1 MACPLF
7 PIFLVLLLLFD
18 LLGRGGFIGPFIFFI
33 YLKMHFNITTTT
45 TTGNDDHDG
54 RYPPVFGVVI
64 VVVAEELWAGER
76 ESQRGQKAASAVA
89 LLLLLASLVGDRD
102 VFLGWSRGLARGTI

>member
-7 PIFLVLLLLFD
+7 LIFLVLLLLFD
-18 LLGRGGFIGPFIFFI
+18 LLGRGGFVGPFIFFI

-64 VVVAEELWAGER
+64 VVVAEEVWAGER
-76 ESQRGQKAASAVA
+76 QKAASAVA

-102 VFLGWSRGLARGTI
+102 VSLGWSQGFARGTI